1 MGVVTR
7 TASIPPMPAAQIS
20 ADALIIGGGVA
31 GLFILDTLVE
41 SGVGALLVDA
51 HPLGSGQTTSS
62 QGILHAGVKYALAG
76 AAGDDAVEASEAAA
90 LWSEMLRGGAGND
103 LRGVRV
109 LTDHCW
115 LWRSAS
121 WAGVA
126 GMLGARLALRTA
138 PVAVADHERP
148 QWLRGVKG
156 DVLKLGETVIDP
168 RSLLQVLA
176 ERHSARILRGDVQ
189 AIERLASGASVTMGG
204 TEEYRVSASSV
215 ILAAGSGNERLSA
228 LADAPQPMQRRPLRQ
243 LMIRGSLPMV
253 FGHCID
259 GARTRVTITSDR
271 LPDDSVVWHVG
282 GQIAEDGVRMEAS
295 EFLRYGLAEVSSAL
309 PGVELGGCEV
319 GEYLVDRA
327 EPRTKDGRRPPRA
340 FAHWNG
346 AICTVWPIKLVLAPL
361 LARAVS
367 VQVHERL
374 STRSTGAM
382 WSGSEQSVKLAER
395 PWEHLWESQG
405 KQHRVGTS

>member
-1 MGVVTR
+1 MGVSTH
-7 TASIPPMPAAQIS
+7 TASISSMSAAQIS
-20 ADALIIGGGVA
+20 ADALVIGGGVA
-31 GLFILDTLVE
+31 GLFILDALVE

-51 HPLGSGQTTSS
+51 HPLGTGQTTNS

-76 AAGDDAVEASEAAA
+76 SAGDDAVEASEAAA

-148 QWLRGVKG
+148 EWLRGVKG

-176 ERHSARILRGDVQ
+176 VRHAARIVRGDVQ
-189 AIERLASGASVTMGG
+189 SIERLANGASIAISG
-204 TEEYRVSASSV
+204 TQEYRVSASSV
-215 ILAAGSGNERLSA
+215 ILAAGAGNERFSE
-228 LADAPQPMQRRPLRQ
+228 LAGASEPMQRRPLRQ

-271 LPDDSVVWHVG
+271 MPDDSVVWHVG

-295 EFLRYGLAEVSSAL
+295 DFLRYGLAEVASAL
-309 PGVELGGCEV
+309 PGVPLGGCEV
-319 GEYLVDRA
+319 GEYAVDRA
-327 EPRTKDGRRPPRA
+327 EPRTSDGRRPPRA
-340 FAHWNG
+340 FAKWNG
-346 AICTVWPIKLVLAPL
+346 PCCTVWPIKLVLAPL
-361 LARAVS
+361 LAKAVCTHVRERSSSRAPTNGWGGL
-367 VQVHERL
+367 RD
-374 STRSTGAM
+374 G
-382 WSGSEQSVKLAER
+382 VKMAER
-395 PWEHLWESQG
+395 PWESQWNS
-405 KQHRVGTS
+405 QRVETR

>member
-1 MGVVTR
+1 MGGRVQTVR
-7 TASIPPMPAAQIS
+7 LPPMSVAQTS
-20 ADALIIGGGVA
+20 TDALVIGGGVA
-31 GLFILDTLVE
+31 GLFILDALVE
-41 SGVGALLVDA
+41 AGYAALLVDTS
-51 HPLGSGQTTSS
+51 PFGTGQTTSS

-76 AAGDDAVEASEAAA
+76 SAGDDAVEASEAAA
-90 LWSEMLRGGAGND
+90 LWSDMLCGGAGND

-138 PVAVADHERP
+138 PVAVAEAERP

-176 ERHSARILRGDVQ
+176 ARHSARLVRGDVQ
-189 AIERLASGASVTMGG
+189 SIAPDSNGASVMVSG
-204 TEEYRVSASSV
+204 TQDHCIGASKV
-215 ILAAGSGNERLSA
+215 ILAAGIGNEQLSA
-228 LADAPQPMQRRPLRQ
+228 LAGTPELMQRRPLRQ
-243 LMIRGSLPMV
+243 LMIRGELPMV

-271 LPDDSVVWHVG
+271 MPDDSVVWHVG

-295 EFLRYGLAEVSSAL
+295 EFIRHGLAEVASAL
-309 PGVELGGCEV
+309 PGVELSGCEV

-340 FAHWNG
+340 FAQWHG
-346 AICTVWPIKLVLAPL
+346 PICTVWPVKLVLAPL
-361 LARAVS
+361 LARAVRDHVRRQS
-367 VQVHERL
+367 PLHAIGDVWR
-374 STRSTGAM
+374 
-382 WSGSEQSVKLAER
+382 GSAQSAELAER
-395 PWEHLWESQG
+395 PWESYW
-405 KQHRVGTS
+405 KQQRVGTR

>member
-1 MGVVTR
+1 M
-7 TASIPPMPAAQIS
+7 SAAQIS
-20 ADALIIGGGVA
+20 ADALVIGGGVA
-31 GLFILDTLVE
+31 GLFILDSLVQA
-41 SGVGALLVDA
+41 GCGALLVDTN
-51 HPLGSGQTTSS
+51 PLGTGQTTSS

-76 AAGDDAVEASEAAA
+76 TAGDDAVEASEAAA
-90 LWSEMLRGGAGND
+90 LWSEMLCGGAGND
-103 LRGVRV
+103 LRSVRV
-109 LTDHCW
+109 LADHCW

-138 PVAVADHERP
+138 PVVVAESERP
-148 QWLRGVKG
+148 PWLRGVKG

-176 ERHSARILRGDVQ
+176 ARHAARIVRGDVQ
-189 AIERLASGASVTMGG
+189 AIARLSSGASVTIGG
-204 TEEYRVSASSV
+204 THEYRVSASNV

-228 LADAPQPMQRRPLRQ
+228 LAGSPEPMQRRPLRQ
-243 LMIRGSLPMV
+243 LIIRGALPMV

-271 LPDDSVVWHVG
+271 MADDSVVWHVG

-295 EFLRYGLAEVSSAL
+295 DFIRHGLAEVASAL

-340 FAHWNG
+340 FAQWQG
-346 AICTVWPIKLVLAPL
+346 PICTVWPIKLVLAPL
-361 LARAVS
+361 LARAVCAHARGQPS
-367 VQVHERL
+367 AH
-374 STRSTGAM
+374 STGSA
-382 WSGSEQSVKLAER
+382 WSGSEQSVNLAER
-395 PWEHLWESQG
+395 PWESHW
-405 KQHRVGTS
+405 KQQRVGA